1 MTENKLCALL
11 GVKPDEPFKR
21 AGKTNVFRVHDGKI
35 ETHFAKK
42 EWIRINPVID
52 DILEMVQDPA
62 QVEKIE
68 PAFKLTGNAIEICR
82 LLGAK
87 WISRNPENVFCC
99 DRVSFWREKPVK
111 SVICSSFCGIEDTY
125 PLCEVNAKEL
135 PEIKY
140 GALIDVSK
148 YLDEEAGV

>member
-1 MTENKLCALL
+1 MTESKLCALL

-62 QVEKIE
+62 QVEKIDPE
-68 PAFKLTGNAIEICR
+68 FKLTGRALKICR
-82 LLGAK
+82 IL
-87 WISRNPENVFCC
+87 
-99 DRVSFWREKPVK
+99 
-111 SVICSSFCGIEDTY
+111 
-125 PLCEVNAKEL
+125 NAKYISKDERVHRVDL
-135 PEIKY
+135 WRNIPTISMSKVNGVQFDYERRIATVDEEYFPGLK
-140 GALIDVSK
+140 GGMLVDVQK
-148 YLDEEAGV
+148 YLKHQTEASHE